1 MSVHIDVAQLSKAAR
16 QNAMSL
22 VCFREESSRMVAGS
36 SQCSGEAV
44 MLWARESLSPRK
56 MTRPGGGAC
65 CTLGYLED
73 TVDATDKKICV
84 QPHVT

>member
-1 MSVHIDVAQLSKAAR
+1 MLR
-16 QNAMSL
+16 
-22 VCFREESSRMVAGS
+22 RGS
-36 SQCSGEAV
+36 DAV
-44 MLWARESLSPRK
+44 GQRVRESLSPRK

-73 TVDATDKKICV
+73 TVDATDKICV